1 MTKRTRPAYFRKCY
15 CNQGRNLAF
24 YLPGKY
30 FLEYARKVLT
40 RLVSIPYRSCMT
52 VPQLDHVLQRMQK
65 TLEEK
70 SQRIYTLND
79 ELIELQPKYDRFLE
93 VARQLE
99 SDQDLVYKLRTV
111 LASENAS
118 EDGKEKSGYKL
129 WEMIE
134 IYLRFVREAQIA
146 NIAHYLAW
154 IGMTTS
160 VQAIDSA
167 VRTHPE
173 RFVIESRSREK
184 FIRLKGE
191 QYASASTR
199 PTTTTKPRK

>member
-1 MTKRTRPAYFRKCY
+1 MTKRTRPAYFRKCH
-15 CNQGRNLAF
+15 CDQGRNLAF
-24 YLPGKY
+24 YLPGRY

-40 RLVSIPYRSCMT
+40 ALVSIQYRSCMT

-70 SQRIYTLND
+70 SQRVYTLND

-99 SDQDLVYKLRTV
+99 TDQDLVYKLRAV
-111 LASENAS
+111 LASPDAS
-118 EDGKEKSGYKL
+118 KDGKEKSGYKL

-134 IYLRFVREAQIA
+134 VYLRFVREAQIA

-167 VRTHPE
+167 VCTHSE
-173 RFVIESRSREK
+173 RFVIERRGREK
-184 FIRLKGE
+184 FIRLRGE
-191 QYASASTR
+191 QRAPTSTR
-199 PTTTTKPRK
+199 STTAKTVRK